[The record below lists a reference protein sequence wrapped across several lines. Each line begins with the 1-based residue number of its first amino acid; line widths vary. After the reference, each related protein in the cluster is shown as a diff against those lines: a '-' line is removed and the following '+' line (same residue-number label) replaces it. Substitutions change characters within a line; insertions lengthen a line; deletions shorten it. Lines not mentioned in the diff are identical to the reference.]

1 MKLEVPGKNITHVCL
16 DGVHYP
22 VRDGVVE
29 VPAGLLAQE
38 LERLGYQPVAEAPP
52 PPGPVFEDAAL
63 GAEATGA
70 EATETEAPAP
80 APRAAKRKK

>member
-1 MKLEVPGKNITHVCL
+1 MKFMVPNKNITHVCL
-16 DGVHYP
+16 DGLYYP

-29 VPAGLLAQE
+29 VPEGRLAQE
-38 LERLGYQPVAEAPP
+38 LERLGYQPVAEAPSA

-63 GAEATGA
+63 GAEGA
-70 EATETEAPAP
+70 ETEAP